1 MDGVAAVLAILA
13 AVSFAV
19 AATLWQKAALS
30 LAGVS
35 FRHPKSFL
43 VLLTQWVWLLGL
55 VAQIVGVCLQ
65 AAALDRGRVSI
76 IQPLLVTTVIWALPL
91 GYFLTGQKIT
101 RRVVLGAAIIVVGLG
116 GFAVF
121 ALPAAGVS
129 DAPGSDWV
137 LSIVVIGAICAA
149 LLLFSNRGSVT
160 MRAATLGT
168 LAGVLY
174 GLSATLMKPVVE
186 NLHAEGLA
194 AVIGGWEFWVWAAA
208 GIIGFLFQQ
217 LSLSTGR
224 LVPSVATVSV
234 ANPVVSVMLGAL
246 VLQERFDKTPP
257 WHAVLGVGGLALALF
272 GAVVISSAEEAE
284 KETVNEKETDKA
296 SAQPSSRP
304 QDQPD
309 SPQDQR
315 AGTSP
320 RTGRGGEWRPSS

>member
-43 VLLTQWVWLLGL
+43 VLLTRWVWLLGL
-55 VAQIVGVCLQ
+55 AAQIVGVLLQ

-76 IQPLLVTTVIWALPL
+76 VQPLLVTTVIWALPL
-91 GYFLTGQKIT
+91 GYFMTGQKIT
-101 RRVVLGAAIIVVGLG
+101 RRVVLGAVVIVVGLG
-116 GFAVF
+116 VF
-121 ALPAAGVS
+121 ASFADPAAGVD

-137 LSIVVIGAICAA
+137 ASIVVIGAICAA
-149 LLLFSNRGSVT
+149 LLLFSNRGSLT
-160 MRAATLGT
+160 MKAATLGT

-174 GLSATLMKPVVE
+174 GRSATLMTPVVE
-186 NLHAEGLA
+186 SLHAEGLG
-194 AVIGGWEFWVWAAA
+194 AVVGGWEFWVWAGA
-208 GIIGFLFQQ
+208 GLVGFLFQQ

-234 ANPVVSVMLGAL
+234 ANPVISVMLGAL
-246 VLQERFDKTPP
+246 VLQERFDKNPP

-272 GAVVISSAEEAE
+272 GAVVIASAGEKDTAKEKEAEE
-284 KETVNEKETDKA
+284 A
-296 SAQPSSRP
+296 SAQPSV
-304 QDQPD
+304 
-309 SPQDQR
+309 
-315 AGTSP
+315 A
-320 RTGRGGEWRPSS
+320 